1 MEFLEPSEKKAR
13 TIRLF
18 IGYALLAVV
27 VGLTTTI
34 LVFQAQGFGYDRDKG
49 VTRNGLL
56 FIDAK
61 PASAAITLDGTTL
74 SDKTNA
80 RINLSEGVHT
90 VKLNIDKYREWT
102 KQFTIEGGEVKY
114 LLYPRLFP
122 KDIPLGVTRV
132 LPQAPAWAKQ
142 SPDRHWLVYQ
152 QTTNSAV
159 LAVADLLKPTDNPVI
174 TALPATVL
182 PNENGNYGTLKP
194 TEWSDDNKHLLLL
207 QTLPSGAT
215 TYVMFNREKPDESQ
229 NITKALSLTADQQ
242 LTLRDKK
249 FDKYYVF
256 SPTKGELRNATI
268 KTNTVSEPFLT
279 GVVSFKSHGD
289 DIVYYVT
296 YVGAK
301 DTEANLVVLVD
312 QKNKFNLKPI
322 PRETSGKYL
331 LNLAKFDGDW
341 FYVAGSNSNPLVR
354 IYKNPLARVKA
365 NSTTQALPQVSLRID
380 NPQFVSFSDN
390 TRFIAAQSGKQF
402 VVFDAEDARVYRYEM
417 QLNIAKEQQ
426 AVWMDGHRLVAN
438 SDGRIF
444 VFDFDGA
451 NAQNLVSSIPALNAY
466 FDRDYEFLYSFV
478 QQADG
483 KVAFQNARLVLQ

>member
-56 FIDAK
+56 FVDAK
-61 PASAAITLDGTTL
+61 PASASITLDGKAL
-74 SDKTNA
+74 NDKTNA
-80 RINLSEGVHT
+80 RVNLSEGTHT
-90 VKLNIDKYREWT
+90 VKLSIDKYRDWN

-122 KDIPLGVTRV
+122 TDIPLGITRV
-132 LPQAPAWAKQ
+132 LPQSPAWAKQ

-152 QTTNSAV
+152 QNTNSAV
-159 LAVADLLKPTDNPVI
+159 LAVTDLLKPTDNPVI
-174 TALPATVL
+174 TVLPSTVL
-182 PNENGNYGTLKP
+182 PSENSNYGTLKP
-194 TEWSDDNKHLLLL
+194 VEWSDDNKHLLIL
-207 QTLPSGAT
+207 QTLPSGALN
-215 TYVMFNREKPDESQ
+215 YIMFNREKPDESI
-229 NITKALSLTADQQ
+229 NVTKALKLTADQE
-242 LTLRDKK
+242 LFMRDKK
-249 FDKYYVF
+249 FDKFYVF
-256 SPTKGELRNATI
+256 SQAKGELRNGSL
-268 KTNTVSEPFLT
+268 KTNTVSEPFVT
-279 GVVSFKSHGD
+279 GVVAFKSHAD

-301 DTEANLVVLVD
+301 DTEANLIILVD

-322 PRETSGKYL
+322 ARETAGNYL
-331 LNLAKFDGDW
+331 LDQAKFDGDW
-341 FYVAGSNSNPLVR
+341 YYVAGSNSNPLVR
-354 IYKNPLARVKA
+354 LYKNPLSRVKA
-365 NSTTQALPQVSLRID
+365 NSTTQAQPQVSMRIE

-390 TRFIAAQSGKQF
+390 TRFIVAQSGKQF
-402 VVFDAEDARVYRYEM
+402 VVFDAEDARMYRYEM
-417 QLNIAKEQQ
+417 QLNIPKEQQ

-438 SDGRIF
+438 SENRIY
-444 VFDFDGA
+444 VFDFDGS
-451 NAQNLVSSIPALNAY
+451 NAQNLVAGKPEFNGY

-483 KVAFQNARLVLQ
+483 KVGFQNARLVL